1 MDASLDRAS
10 FFYFLAWVAMARGD
24 NDSAHNHSLEGL
36 RNARLAGHDCK
47 TAVAVAQQAQ
57 LAKLRGDVAMAGR
70 LFGLASTH
78 SQAIR
83 LVMLP
88 YELIEFESVLAT
100 AREHLADA
108 AFSAAWADGEKLS
121 LNAVADDIATGA
133 GSGS

>member
-1 MDASLDRAS
+1 
-10 FFYFLAWVAMARGD
+10 VA
-24 NDSAHNHSLEGL
+24 
-36 RNARLAGHDCK
+36 
-47 TAVAVAQQAQ
+47 T
-57 LAKLRGDVAMAGR
+57 AGR

-100 AREHLADA
+100 AREQLADA

-133 GSGS
+133 GSGG